1 MKRLG
6 SKSLS
11 AFLATAINIIWWLEI
26 LGGCTLTVMMFIT
39 AHIRKGFALQVPVTY
54 SPISIKQIYSVGTGS
69 NFSVLNTNNG
79 ILSIHVPANWQ
90 TIALLLIGY
99 GLLFGVIVLIT
110 YQLKKLLERFSHNQP
125 FHNNNRFRIR
135 NVAFALLGYSVAQWI
150 FTIVVNQILLM
161 NFNFRHME
169 LTYDFNITCFLTG
182 LVILVLEGIFKAGTA
197 LEEEQQF
204 VI

>member
-6 SKSLS
+6 NKSLS
-11 AFLATAINIIWWLEI
+11 AFLATAVNVIWWLEI
-26 LGGCTLTVMMFIT
+26 LGGCTLTVMVFLT
-39 AHIRKGFALQVPVTY
+39 AYIRRGFALQVPVTY
-54 SPISIKQIYSVGTGS
+54 SPITIKQIYPVSTR
-69 NFSVLNTNNG
+69 NDFSVLNTNNG

-90 TIALLLIGY
+90 TIVLLLIGY

-110 YQLKKLLERFSHNQP
+110 YQLKKLLERFSDNQP
-125 FHNNNRFRIR
+125 FHSTNRFRIR

-150 FTIVVNQILLM
+150 FTIVVNQILLI
-161 NFNFRHME
+161 NFNFKHME
-169 LTYDFNITCFLTG
+169 LTYDFNISCFLIG
-182 LVILVLEGIFKAGTA
+182 LVILVLEGIFKAGSA

>member
-11 AFLATAINIIWWLEI
+11 AFLATAVNIIWWLEI
-26 LGGCTLTVMMFIT
+26 LGGCTLAVMVFIT
-39 AHIRKGFALQVPVTY
+39 AHIRRGFALQVPVTY
-54 SPISIKQIYSVGTGS
+54 SPITIKQIYPVGTG
-69 NFSVLNTNNG
+69 NDFSVLNTNNG

-90 TIALLLIGY
+90 TIALLLIGF
-99 GLLFGVIVLIT
+99 GLLFSVVLLIT
-110 YQLKKLLERFSHNQP
+110 YQLKKLMEKLSNNQP
-125 FHNNNRFRIR
+125 FHSTNRFRIR
-135 NVAFALLGYSVAQWI
+135 NVAWLLMGYSVAQWI

-169 LTYDFNITCFLTG
+169 LTYDFNISCFLIG
-182 LVILVLEGIFKAGTA
+182 LVILVLEGIFKAGSA